1 MNQNEEL
8 PIKIWITRGCG
19 GSLTS
24 RGLGNVNVWFQ
35 EPCINIYDPNEEM
48 FPLDNSFQDSLF
60 GTLYTRNA
68 KHNFVF
74 RAEND
79 VKSEF
84 GPKLI
89 RNADGIDIPQL
100 LIDLEKERKL
110 RFEFE
115 VFGDGLKTGYRPTK
129 VPLIFGYDSEISAK
143 IWQMILDEFDGV
155 HQLDWSKLNDEKPF
169 WLFCKQME
177 ITMKLKL

>member
-1 MNQNEEL
+1 MSHNEEL
-8 PIKIWITRGCG
+8 TTKIWITRGCG

-100 LIDLEKERKL
+100 LIDLEKEGKL